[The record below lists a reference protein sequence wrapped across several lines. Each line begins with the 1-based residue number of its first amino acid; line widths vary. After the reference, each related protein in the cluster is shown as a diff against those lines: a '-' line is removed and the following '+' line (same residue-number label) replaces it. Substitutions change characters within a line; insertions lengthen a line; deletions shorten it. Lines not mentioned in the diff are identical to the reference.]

1 MACIGNTEEMQFCIF
16 VGQALGKAI
25 TSWWASAIDTVR
37 VLALYVFS
45 YDVLVIFSF
54 LLALIY
60 GCGWIGGRMDLRD
73 DERKAAHWTS
83 LEKNWK
89 KTDEP

>member
-1 MACIGNTEEMQFCIF
+1 MACIGNTEGVQFCIF
-16 VGQALGKAI
+16 VAPALSQTMA
-25 TSWWASAIDTVR
+25 SSWASAIDTVR
-37 VLALYVFS
+37 VFALYVFS

-54 LLALIY
+54 LFAIIY
-60 GCGWIGGRMDLRD
+60 GCFWIGGRMDLRE

-83 LEKNWK
+83 LEQNWK